1 MRYDSG
7 QTDGWGCITQTPA
20 QWEFL
25 LEGNSSVST
34 LPGTGPHSSE
44 GMFSTFSRLCPLPFC
59 SYYGTFNKR
68 SISSFTEFQLC
79 SQIPLKLRNSGY
91 CEYFLCRKKR
101 VCNQRVAKM
110 KRNPAQIFENEISM
124 PFYSLTHYYTK
135 LKRRQAQLRTS
146 VFWSFWKNTGFLL
159 TLI

>member
-7 QTDGWGCITQTPA
+7 QTDGWGGITQNLPHN
-20 QWEFL
+20 
-25 LEGNSSVST
+25 GNSCWKATAQSAPCPGLGHILPKVCFQPFRASV
-34 LPGTGPHSSE
+34 
-44 GMFSTFSRLCPLPFC
+44 PFC